1 MLCRVYCFSGE
12 QNSLRGKNLSGVIS
26 VDIAFRKTGLVILN
40 QAGEIES
47 HKTLI
52 VKDKIKYV
60 EGMKVLY
67 DLFNQEFQNIN
78 TGNYILVVE
87 DVASYV
93 HIKAALS
100 IHAARSAVVIAWMN
114 SDGDKNRVFMATPNQ
129 VKKFYT
135 GKANA
140 GKDAVLAGL
149 KIKYPQYDYTSL
161 TEDEIDAL
169 ALALY
174 YRENDVS

>member
-1 MLCRVYCFSGE
+1 MTGE
-12 QNSLRGKNLSGVIS
+12 GNSPSNEVRDLLGVIS
-26 VDIAFRKTGLVILN
+26 VDIAFRKTGLVLLN
-40 QAGEIES
+40 ETGEIEK

-52 VKDKIKYV
+52 VKTKIQYV
-60 EGMKVLY
+60 EGMKILY
-67 DLFNQEFQNIN
+67 DLFSNEFESLN
-78 TGNYILVVE
+78 TKDYILVVE

-100 IHAARSAVVIAWMN
+100 IHAARSAVIIAWMN
-114 SDGDKNRVFMATPNQ
+114 SDGDKDRVFMATPNQ

-140 GKDAVLAGL
+140 GKDAVLSGL
-149 KIKYPQYDYTSL
+149 KLRYPHYDYTSL

-174 YRENDVS
+174 YRETNVS